1 MKKKYS
7 KPEIQ
12 VTVMESEM
20 ILAASASMQVSGSS
34 TSEAEGGEITSG
46 DARQNSFSLWD
57 D

>member
-20 ILAASASMQVSGSS
+20 ILAASASMQVSGTS
-34 TSEAEGGEITSG
+34 TSEADGGEITSG
-46 DARQNSFSLWD
+46 DARKNSFSLWD

>member
-7 KPEIQ
+7 KPVIQ
-12 VTVMESEM
+12 VTVMESEI
-20 ILAASASMQVSGSS
+20 ILAASASMQVSGST
-34 TSEAEGGEITSG
+34 TSGAEGGEITSG